1 MRQREDASS
10 LWNFPGSLYVNA
22 HHKSQDHIQIWSLQD
37 AKLSKILK
45 RVFEGLSRRLW
56 FGLWSQCFRVL
67 REVRETSKG
76 LTWYALQEEIHTG
89 GTERAPYVSTDASAS
104 QSSQPQPASPFLP
117 LFLLHKQNPKNPL
130 LQLMLPL
137 GLLKQSEL
145 AGQIRIPS
153 DNFFTLIPSEHHIKL
168 FIVIPTLKP
177 SSQGCQERRKNPGL
191 KWRNRK

>member
-1 MRQREDASS
+1 MKSAGCQAEQYLEESFWRASKKA
-10 LWNFPGSLYVNA
+10 LVWALVT
-22 HHKSQDHIQIWSLQD
+22 
-37 AKLSKILK
+37 
-45 RVFEGLSRRLW
+45 V
-56 FGLWSQCFRVL
+56 CFWAL

-104 QSSQPQPASPFLP
+104 QSSQPQPSSPFLP

-137 GLLKQSEL
+137 GLLKQCEL

-153 DNFFTLIPSEHHIKL
+153 DNFFTLITSERHIKL
-168 FIVIPTLKP
+168 FTAIPTLKP
-177 SSQGCQERRKNPGL
+177 SSWGCQGRRKHQC
-191 KWRNRK
+191 